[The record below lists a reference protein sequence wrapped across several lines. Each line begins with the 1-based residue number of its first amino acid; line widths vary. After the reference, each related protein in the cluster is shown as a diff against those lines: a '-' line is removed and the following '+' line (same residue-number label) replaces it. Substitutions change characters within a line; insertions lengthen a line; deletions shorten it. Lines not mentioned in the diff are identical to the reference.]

1 MLFQVYCLLLHRYA
15 FLDIA
20 KIGKYRMKSL
30 SYLNKYFIKYKWH
43 MLLGV
48 LFIILS
54 NYFGVQMP
62 MFVKS
67 TVDDLFKTAD
77 LKNFSSFLTLLLKIG
92 GFYMFLAFMKGFFL
106 FCLRQSIIIMS
117 RLVEYDLKNEIY
129 NQYQRLDY
137 SFFKKNNTGDLM
149 NRISEDVS
157 QVRMYLGPGVMYTIN
172 LAVLFTM
179 IISQMIQI
187 NGTLTLF
194 VLLPLPL
201 MSFLIY
207 KVSSKMN
214 KLSHEVQQEQSS
226 MSTLIQETFSGI
238 RVVKAYSREKEAK
251 KKFDASADEYKKRNM
266 KLVLVNALFM
276 PTITFLIGL
285 STLLSIYIGGLMT
298 YNNTITLGEIVAFI
312 FFVNNLTW
320 PFASVGWVTSIIQRA
335 AASQERI
342 NVFLKEEPEIINTN
356 NSPFTFKGAIE
367 FKNVSYTY
375 PNSGIEAIKNL
386 SFNIEPNESFAVVG
400 RTGSGKST
408 IINLIMRQ
416 FDPTSGD
423 IFIDGINIKDINI
436 HDFRKQTGVIPQD
449 VFLFSDT
456 IGNNIKFGSNDKNVS
471 EADLIEITK
480 KSHVYHNI
488 EQFPDKFET
497 LLGERGVNLSGGQ
510 KQRVSI
516 ARALIRKP
524 SLLIMDDCLSAVD
537 TETEEIILQNLKSD
551 SKLKTSVIVSHR
563 ISSIR
568 NANKIIVIENGEKI
582 EQGSNSELIQM
593 EGIYAEMYKKQLAEE
608 KK

>member
-1 MLFQVYCLLLHRYA
+1 
-15 FLDIA
+15 
-20 KIGKYRMKSL
+20 
-30 SYLNKYFIKYKWH
+30 

-67 TVDDLFKTAD
+67 TVDELFKTTTI
-77 LKNFSSFLTLLLKIG
+77 KNTSDFLTLLLKIG
-92 GFYMFLAFMKGFFL
+92 GFYMFLAFMKGLFL
-106 FCLRQSIIIMS
+106 FFLRQSIIIMS
-117 RLVEYDLKNEIY
+117 RLIEYDLKNEIY

-149 NRISEDVS
+149 NRISEDVG

-179 IISQMIQI
+179 IITQMINI
-187 NGTLTLF
+187 NATLTLF

-214 KLSHEVQQEQSS
+214 KLSHEVQQEQSK

-238 RVVKAYSREKEAK
+238 RVIKAYSRENEVKS
-251 KKFDASADEYKKRNM
+251 KFTVSADEYKNRNM

-335 AASQERI
+335 SASQERI
-342 NVFLKEEPEIINTN
+342 NDFLKEVPEIINTN
-356 NSPFTFKGAIE
+356 NNPFEFKGKIE

-375 PNSGIEAIKNL
+375 PNSGIKAVQNL
-386 SFNIEPNESFAVVG
+386 SFTINPNETFAIIG
-400 RTGSGKST
+400 KTGSGKST
-408 IINLIMRQ
+408 IVNLLMRQ
-416 FDPTSGD
+416 FDPTEGE
-423 IFIDGINIKDINI
+423 ILIDDINIKDINI

-456 IGNNIKFGSNDKNVS
+456 IGNNIKFGAIDKNIS
-471 EADLIEITK
+471 ESDLISITK
-480 KSHVYHNI
+480 KAHVYHNI
-488 EQFPDKFET
+488 EGFPDKFET

-510 KQRVSI
+510 KQRLSI

-524 SLLIMDDCLSAVD
+524 NLLIMDDCLSAVD
-537 TETEEIILQNLKSD
+537 TETEEIILKNLKSD
-551 SKLKTSVIVSHR
+551 INSRTSVIVSHR

-568 NANKIIVIENGEKI
+568 NADKIIVIDNGSKME
-582 EQGSNSELIQM
+582 EGAHLELIHLN
-593 EGIYAEMYKKQLAEE
+593 GIYSVMYKKQLAEE
-608 KK
+608 K